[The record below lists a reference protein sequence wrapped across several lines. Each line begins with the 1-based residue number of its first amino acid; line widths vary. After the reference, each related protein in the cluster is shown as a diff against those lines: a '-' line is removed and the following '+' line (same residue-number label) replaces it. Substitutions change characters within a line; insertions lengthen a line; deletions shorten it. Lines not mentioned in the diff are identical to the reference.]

1 MLCQLPHTYT
11 LLSYI
16 GQYLEYLPVVCHHE
30 VKREKRSANSLL
42 TDLLYMFELL
52 IRPM

>member
-30 VKREKRSANSLL
+30 VKREKKVGKLTAYRPSL
-42 TDLLYMFELL
+42 YV
-52 IRPM
+52 